1 MKEFKITD
9 VDGVNTCIYVIKD
22 IKDTKSGKEYPFLKK
37 IELKEEIKNQYRVK
51 SFSLEENEEIILLS
65 ILKNKIVVNARWN
78 KRG

>member
-51 SFSLEENEEIILLS
+51 SFSLEIILLS
-65 ILKNKIVVNARWN
+65 ILKNKIVVNAR
-78 KRG
+78 